1 MAPPVRK
8 RARVDGDYSWIG
20 TSVQTIDDIKPEHC
34 LRAAGL
40 HGSTP
45 CPLISTGIGPDDKA
59 SAGSSSRASSR
70 PHPDAGRESSRSESV
85 ELIEDPDDKDWGNG
99 QSSRS
104 NGKNGAS
111 KPRVYGKK
119 GKGKT
124 TMSENDKRAAALKQI
139 GCSAIGC
146 RGNPQCY
153 NHLGIHQVSGV
164 PYVIGAAFSYLEA
177 AINVI
182 VVADSTRPSAASLKR
197 RRWRRWV
204 MVLV

>member
-1 MAPPVRK
+1 MASPVKK

-45 CPLISTGIGPDDKA
+45 CPLILTGTGTDEKA
-59 SAGSSSRASSR
+59 STGSSSRASSR
-70 PHPDAGRESSRSESV
+70 PHSDAERGSSRSESI
-85 ELIEDPDDKDWGNG
+85 ELVEDPDDKDRGNG

-119 GKGKT
+119 GKGKIA
-124 TMSENDKRAAALKQI
+124 MSENDKRAAALKQI

-153 NHLGIHQVSGV
+153 NHLGIHQVRGV
-164 PYVIGAAFSYLEA
+164 HYLFRAAFEA
-177 AINVI
+177 CRNSI
-182 VVADSTRPSAASLKR
+182 
-197 RRWRRWV
+197 
-204 MVLV
+204 